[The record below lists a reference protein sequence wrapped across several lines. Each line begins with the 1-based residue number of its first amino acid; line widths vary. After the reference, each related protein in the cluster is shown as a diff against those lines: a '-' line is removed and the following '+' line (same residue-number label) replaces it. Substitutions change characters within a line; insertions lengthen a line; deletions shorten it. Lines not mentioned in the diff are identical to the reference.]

1 MELETIDCDGFVM
14 IYSNNAEKLNPLM
27 ENLKSDNIEI
37 CVEGSSSCISDLDRC
52 VLDTLNRYSPDFII
66 IDNDKE
72 NKGLNLYEMIKG
84 EGTIDSISTIILGI
98 TDEKLRLKALELGVL
113 DIVNDP
119 LSQETYKKIKNYIE
133 IGKKIA
139 STNTH
144 DKLTGTYKR
153 KYAENRTKKNIELAK
168 EEKSSLILML
178 IEIED
183 VGEINKKLGKAKGD
197 QVLICC
203 SNFFKKEMNRR
214 DYVYRYSGGKFV
226 LIFQNKTME
235 HVLAVANRLQDN
247 VVSLRTEY
255 GINISLS
262 AGISALNAGAHDYYH
277 LINDAIKSLALATE
291 NGKSK
296 IYIHDSINTIKK
308 DKHILIVDPDTVLS
322 NILSQRYINKG
333 YKVTSAKDVES
344 ISQLFQSG
352 TVDLLI
358 IDFEP
363 FTTLQKHFKDNMLNL
378 KNTKIIVLAYSKSES
393 VLENA
398 LKNGANQF
406 IQKPFSIVELD
417 LKLQSII

>member
-1 MELETIDCDGFVM
+1 MELENIDYHGLVM
-14 IYSNNAEKLNPLM
+14 IYSDNAEKLNPLM
-27 ENLKSDNIEI
+27 EKLKSDNIEI
-37 CVEGSSSCISDLDRC
+37 CVAGAYNCISDLDSC
-52 VLDTLNRYSPDFII
+52 ILDTLNRCSPDFII

-72 NKGLNLYEMIKG
+72 NKGLSLFEMIKD
-84 EGTIDSISTIILGI
+84 EGTIDSIPTMILGI
-98 TDEKLRLKALELGVL
+98 TDEKLRLKAFELGVL
-113 DIVNDP
+113 DIVCDP
-119 LSQETYKKIKNYIE
+119 LSQETYKKIKNYIK
-133 IGKKIA
+133 IGQKIT

-153 KYAENRTKKNIELAK
+153 KYGESRTKKNIGIAK
-168 EEKSSLILML
+168 EEKTSLILML
-178 IEIED
+178 VEIEGVD
-183 VGEINKKLGKAKGD
+183 EINKKLGKAKGD

-226 LIFQNKTME
+226 LVFQSKTIE
-235 HVLAVANRLQDN
+235 YVLEVANRLQDN
-247 VVSLRTEY
+247 LVSLSGNY

-262 AGISALNAGAHDYYH
+262 AGIAALNAEALDYDY

-296 IYIHDSINTIKK
+296 IYIHDSTNTTKK

-344 ISQLFQSG
+344 IMQLFQGG
-352 TVDLLI
+352 TIDLLI

-363 FTTLQKHFKDNMLNL
+363 FTTLKKHFKDNILNL
-378 KNTKIIVLAYSKSES
+378 KNTKIIVLASSKSES
-393 VLENA
+393 VLGNA
-398 LKNGANQF
+398 LKNGADQF

-417 LKLQSII
+417 LKLQRII

>member
-1 MELETIDCDGFVM
+1 MELETINYDGLV
-14 IYSNNAEKLNPLM
+14 IICSNNAERLNPLM
-27 ENLKSDNIEI
+27 EKLNSDNIEI
-37 CVEGSSSCISDLDRC
+37 CVVVSCKCISDLDRC
-52 VLDTLNRYSPDFII
+52 ILDTLNRHSPDFII

-72 NKGLNLYEMIKG
+72 NKGLKLCEMIKD
-84 EGTIDSISTIILGI
+84 EGTIDSIPTIILGI

-133 IGKKIA
+133 IGKKITRA
-139 STNTH
+139 NTH

-153 KYAENRTKKNIELAK
+153 KYAENHTKKNIDVAK
-168 EEKSSLILML
+168 EEKTSLILML
-178 IEIED
+178 VEIED
-183 VGEINKKLGKAKGD
+183 VGEINKKLGKTKGD
-197 QVLICC
+197 QVLIYC

-226 LIFQNKTME
+226 LVFQSKTIE
-235 HVLAVANRLQDN
+235 YVLEVANRLQDN
-247 VVSLRTEY
+247 VVYLSTDY
-255 GINISLS
+255 GVNISLS
-262 AGISALNAGAHDYYH
+262 AGISALNAEAPDYDH
-277 LINDAIKSLALATE
+277 LINNAIKSLALVKE

-296 IYIHDSINTIKK
+296 IYIHDSINTTKK

-344 ISQLFQSG
+344 ISQLFKSG

-363 FTTLQKHFKDNMLNL
+363 FTTLQKRFKDNTLNF
-378 KNTKIIVLAYSKSES
+378 KNTKIIVLASSKSES

-398 LKNGANQF
+398 LKNGANLF

-417 LKLQSII
+417 LNLQRII